1 MNYNKTVIL
10 DCYTD
15 EPSGYGARPYLGTH
29 QIHLAQALSYNKET
43 FSYLT
48 IDDLRFA
55 SGERESENTNIR
67 ILNKTKNS
75 SNALDIIKNAET
87 IYIIMG
93 CFVEYKYFSCEPPS
107 VDEVYNFLNKTSAK
121 KVLFYVLGVE
131 SNICTAYSQSRL
143 AKIIDSVCIGN
154 TYRFVL
160 ENSSV
165 DNFLLPNYDLLDKI
179 SDQPI
184 YIIEQL
190 NYPILAEIE
199 TGTGCNTP
207 TCSYC
212 IEAKRCIRPTYRE
225 PNSIIKQIKALYKS
239 AVRHFRLG
247 RQPNFFHYQYN
258 SVEKLN
264 ELFYGIR
271 EIAPNIQTLHID
283 NVNMNSVVEPH
294 GREFVKLVTQYC
306 TDGNVAPFGIESF
319 DDVVRQATHIY
330 GKADKIIKAIEII
343 NEYGSEIGKNGFPKF
358 LPGINLMHGLPGQRD
373 ETHSINMD
381 FLDRIYQNKLQT
393 QRLFYRYMTPPEG
406 VIASQVKED
415 LDYYH
420 KCRNDIM
427 QNFAIPMQKR
437 VYPKGHQLNSFREV
451 IFEDGHS
458 FLRTLGTC
466 SIKVMIENKKLKPY
480 DNYNIRILDTIEPK
494 LLKGEIVGEKDNA

>member
-29 QIHLAQALSYNKET
+29 QIHLAQALSYKKEA

-55 SGERESENTNIR
+55 HGEKETENTNTR
-67 ILNKTKNS
+67 ILNKTKNA
-75 SNALDIIKNAET
+75 SNALDIIKNAEI

-107 VDEVYNFLNKTSAK
+107 ILEVYNFLKNTKAY

-131 SNICTAYSQSRL
+131 NNVCEEYCKSDL
-143 AKIIDSVCIGN
+143 AKIINSVCIGN
-154 TYRFVL
+154 TYRYIL

-179 SDQPI
+179 SCQPVN
-184 YIIEQL
+184 IIEQL

-207 TCSYC
+207 TCCYC
-212 IEAKRCIRPTYRE
+212 IEAKRHIRPSYRE
-225 PNSIIKQIKALYKS
+225 PKSIIKQISALYKS
-239 AVRHFRLG
+239 GVRHFRLG

-258 SVEKLN
+258 SVEKLKI
-264 ELFYGIR
+264 LLAGIR
-271 EIAPNIQTLHID
+271 EIGTDIQTLHID
-283 NVNMNSVVEPH
+283 NVNMNSVVEAH
-294 GREFVKLVTQYC
+294 GRDFVKLIVEYC

-319 DDVVRQATHIY
+319 DDNVRKATHIY
-330 GKADKIIKAIEII
+330 GQADKIIKAVEII
-343 NEYGSEIGKNGFPKF
+343 NEYGSVVGPNGFPKF
-358 LPGINLMHGLPGQRD
+358 LPGINLMHGLPGQTND
-373 ETHSINMD
+373 THRINMD
-381 FLDRIYQNKLQT
+381 FLEKIYQNNLQIH
-393 QRLFYRYMTPPEG
+393 RLFYRYMTPPEG
-406 VIASQVKED
+406 IISSKVKLD
-415 LDYYH
+415 LDYYD
-420 KCRNDIM
+420 KCKQEIM
-427 QNFAIPMQKR
+427 QHFVIPMQKR
-437 VYPKGHQLNSFREV
+437 VYPIGRQLNAFREV
-451 IFEDGHS
+451 VFENGNS

-466 SIKVMIENKKLKPY
+466 SIKVMIENQKLTPY
-480 DNYNIRILDTIEPK
+480 HTYNIQILDTIEPK
-494 LLKGEIVGEKDNA
+494 LLKGIIVEQKNNE

>member
-1 MNYNKTVIL
+1 MIKYNKTVIL

-29 QIHLAQALSYNKET
+29 QIHLAQALSYKNET

-55 SGERESENTNIR
+55 SGEKETENTNIR
-67 ILNKTKNS
+67 ILNKTKN
-75 SNALDIIKNAET
+75 APQAIDIIKNAEI
-87 IYIIMG
+87 IYIVMG

-107 VDEVYNFLNKTSAK
+107 IDEVYTFLKNTKAK

-131 SNICTAYSQSRL
+131 NNICSAYRNSHL
-143 AKIIDSVCIGN
+143 AKIIDTVCIGN

-160 ENSSV
+160 ENSAI

-179 SDQPI
+179 SSQPI
-184 YIIEQL
+184 HIIEQL

-212 IEAKRCIRPTYRE
+212 IEAKRHIRPSYRE
-225 PNSIIKQIKALYKS
+225 PHSIINQISALYQS
-239 AVRHFRLG
+239 GVRHFRLG

-258 SVEKLN
+258 SISKLK
-264 ELFYGIR
+264 ELLSGIR
-271 EIAPNIQTLHID
+271 EFATDIQTLHID

-294 GREFVKLVTQYC
+294 GREFVKLITEYC

-319 DDVVRQATHIY
+319 DDNVRKATHIY
-330 GKADKIIKAIEII
+330 GRADKIIKAIEII
-343 NEYGSEIGKNGFPKF
+343 NEYGAEIGKNGFPKF
-358 LPGINLMHGLPGQRD
+358 LPGINLMHGLPGQT
-373 ETHSINMD
+373 EKTHEINIE
-381 FLDRIYQNKLQT
+381 FLNKIYQNRLQT
-393 QRLFYRYMTPPEG
+393 HRLFYRYMTPAEG
-406 VIASQVKED
+406 IISSQIKED
-415 LDYYH
+415 LDYYN
-420 KCRNDIM
+420 KCKNEIM
-427 QNFAIPMQKR
+427 QNFVIPMQKY
-437 VYPKGHQLNSFREV
+437 VYPKGRQLRGFREV
-451 IFEDGHS
+451 VFENGDS

-466 SIKVMIENKKLKPY
+466 SIKVMIENKKLTPY
-480 DNYNIRILDTIEPK
+480 DTYNIQILDTIDPK
-494 LLKGEIVGEKDNA
+494 LLKGEIIKGN